1 MLPPRW
7 FRRVVIAP
15 VVGVAIWIGL
25 ISAPLWLLGAAAVSP
40 LLPGR
45 WRPLRFLWFLTVYAA
60 LELVSLLTLFGLW
73 IATGF
78 GVAMSA
84 PWSTDTHYALIRWFL
99 RVLEWE
105 ARRVLGVRIVV
116 EGPQPSDYHGRPLV
130 VIARH
135 AGPGDSFLV
144 VHSLMNWYKRDPR
157 IVLKDTLQWDPAI
170 DIALN
175 RLPSRFITPNPG
187 AGGADVERSIAEL
200 AVGLDHDGALVIFP
214 EGGNFTAG
222 RRVRAIEALRLGGH
236 SNAADQAERMV
247 NVMAP
252 RPGGVTAAL
261 QAAPDADA
269 VFVAHTGLEHLVTVA
284 DLWRELPMDTEIRM
298 HWWQVPADEVPRDD
312 GAVPEWLY
320 GWWERVDAWIG
331 AHRP

>member
-1 MLPPRW
+1 VLPPRW

-25 ISAPLWLLGAAAVSP
+25 VSAPLWLLGAAAVSP

-60 LELVSLLTLFGLW
+60 LELASLLVLFALW
-73 IATGF
+73 IGTGF
-78 GVAMSA
+78 GFAMNES
-84 PWSTDTHYALIRWFL
+84 WSTNLHYELIRWFL

-116 EGPQPSDYHGRPLV
+116 EGPDPSDYQGRPLV

-144 VHSLMNWYKRDPR
+144 VHSLMNWYGRDPR

-175 RLPSRFITPNPG
+175 RLPSRFIAPNPG
-187 AGGADVERSIAEL
+187 AAGADVERSIAEL
-200 AVGLDHDGALVIFP
+200 AAGLDDDDALVIFP

-222 RRVRAIEALRLGGH
+222 RRIRAIEALRRRGH
-236 SNAADQAERMV
+236 WIAADQAERMV

-252 RPGGVTAAL
+252 RPGGVTAAV
-261 QAAPDADA
+261 QAAPGADA

-284 DLWRELPMDTEIRM
+284 DLWHGLPMDTEIRM

-312 GAVPEWLY
+312 DAVPEWLY
-320 GWWERVDAWIG
+320 DWWERVDAWIG
-331 AHRP
+331 AHRR

>member
-1 MLPPRW
+1 
-7 FRRVVIAP
+7 
-15 VVGVAIWIGL
+15 
-25 ISAPLWLLGAAAVSP
+25 
-40 LLPGR
+40 
-45 WRPLRFLWFLTVYAA
+45 
-60 LELVSLLTLFGLW
+60 
-73 IATGF
+73 
-78 GVAMSA
+78 
-84 PWSTDTHYALIRWFL
+84 
-99 RVLEWE
+99 
-105 ARRVLGVRIVV
+105 VLGVRIVV

-144 VHSLMNWYKRDPR
+144 VHSLMNWYGRDPR

-187 AGGADVERSIAEL
+187 ADGADVERGIAEL
-200 AVGLDHDGALVIFP
+200 AVGLDDDGALVIFP

-222 RRVRAIEALRLGGH
+222 RRVRAIQALRLRGH
-236 SNAADQAERMV
+236 SDAADQAERMV

-261 QAAPDADA
+261 QAAPGADA

-284 DLWRELPMDTEIRM
+284 DLWRGLPMDTEIRM
-298 HWWQVPADEVPRDD
+298 HWWQVPADEAPRAED
-312 GAVPEWLY
+312 AVPEWLY

-331 AHRP
+331 AHRS